1 MQFLFP
7 LVRKSCRML
16 DTLALVVDIPLDWVD
31 YMGRFPYLI
40 GSLVP
45 FRLGLFLTG
54 SFRGKG

>member
-1 MQFLFP
+1 
-7 LVRKSCRML
+7 ML